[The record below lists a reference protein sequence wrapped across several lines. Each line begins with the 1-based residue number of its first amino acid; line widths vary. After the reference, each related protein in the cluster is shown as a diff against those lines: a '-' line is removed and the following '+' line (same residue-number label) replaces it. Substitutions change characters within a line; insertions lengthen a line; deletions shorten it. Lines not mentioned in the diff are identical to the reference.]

1 MNFPISP
8 ATDEPEEEAGLLFF
22 QALKQPPGQ
31 LAAFLDGVC
40 GENSRLRAQVEALLL
55 DHDKAGAF
63 LSGITERLP
72 ALPTGPGP
80 FQAEQTG
87 DRIGPYKLMEQL
99 GEGGFDVVWVA
110 EQDAPVRRRVALKIL
125 KPGMDTKE
133 VMARFEQERQAL
145 AMMDHPHIAKVLDAG
160 ATALGRP
167 FFVMELVRG
176 IKITTYCD
184 ESNLPTADRLRLFI
198 AVWLPLR
205 H

>member
-1 MNFPISP
+1 M
-8 ATDEPEEEAGLLFF
+8 EPDDRAGLLFF
-22 QALKQPPGQ
+22 QALH
-31 LAAFLDGVC
+31 LAPEQQSAFLDTAC
-40 GENSRLRAQVEALLL
+40 GGDQALRRVVEGLLL
-55 DHDKAGAF
+55 DHAKAGAF
-63 LSGITERLP
+63 LTGITERIP
-72 ALPTGPGP
+72 ALPSGPGP